1 MGSVQKNSTKSI
13 SISINLASNLKD
25 INKPP
30 LILPN
35 IKPSLNQKSL
45 HSPPKI
51 KLKQNFNKRKD
62 QKKKFIF
69 LKGQL
74 NYISPSNHDEYQIL
88 EVLKKNNH
96 EETDI
101 KNLEKCLN
109 KHFFMHNLESEAR
122 TQIIR
127 EMSLCRVKSNNIVIK
142 QGSIGNFFYIIKD
155 GELDLYID
163 SKKIKTLTKW
173 QSFGELALLY
183 GGARSGTVKTV
194 TTCLLWCIERREF
207 RKIIDHINE
216 KNFHELLSFVKGTS
230 IFANMDK
237 DLQLTLS
244 KNLIKVYYEQGDLIV
259 KEGDIANSFFMIKQG
274 EVCCMHK
281 GQFVRSLK
289 EGDYFGE
296 KSLLLERKRT
306 IDVMAKTKCL
316 CYIISIQS
324 LKSLASEK
332 YKQVLLFNFFE
343 MAINNSKYFNQLNT
357 KVFGDYFNLFCL
369 HDFSK
374 NEIVIPKGHILDSV
388 FYIIIEG
395 SLKYK
400 GKKNNEYTR
409 GQIVFEKELFE
420 YDPKKNNQN
429 KLKEDLVA
437 FPDCLIMYCQT
448 KTLIDLTGCTF
459 DKMINHSVTIESLMK
474 IPFFNHISNQK
485 LLYISNKIK
494 TKIYNPNEEIIHEGK
509 QGDNLYIIKSGKVNI
524 YKNNKYIR
532 TGNENYFFGIK
543 SLFGFSKRTASIYA
557 ADERVICY
565 ILKKE
570 DFFAVLDTE
579 HKHYL
584 LEKLYLEDDA
594 ILLKDLGYIQELG
607 TGSYGNVSLVK
618 SKTNDYLYA
627 IKCMEIKNIEKNS
640 MGENILLEKD
650 IMLKIDHPFIT
661 KLVKTLKDE
670 NHIYFLLEYNHGKS
684 LWDVIREIGLL
695 DKKQTQFYSG
705 SIMLSIDYLHSKMF
719 IHRDIKPENI
729 MVLYNGYLKL
739 IDFGTCK
746 EITDKT
752 FTIIGTPHYMAPESL
767 SNQGYSFEVDFWSVA
782 IMMYEFVC
790 GEVPFGEYAEDPV
803 DIYEAIIHDILKFP
817 SFVKDNDF
825 ISLIKRM
832 LDKSPVTRLSN
843 LGQIKNYKYFKNFSF
858 ENLINFNI
866 KPSFKPKANDNILT
880 ESVKMPY
887 LEYLK
892 LNYKSTR
899 VDSSFEDNKVINK
912 DNNNWYDEF

>member
-1 MGSVQKNSTKSI
+1 MGAVQKNNTETI
-13 SISINLASNLKD
+13 TINPSSNLKK
-25 INKPP
+25 ITKPS
-30 LILPN
+30 LILPV
-35 IKPSLNQKSL
+35 IKSSINQKEIKNL
-45 HSPPKI
+45 P
-51 KLKQNFNKRKD
+51 KLKLKLDFNKRKD
-62 QKKKFIF
+62 QKKKCIF
-69 LKGQL
+69 LKGQI
-74 NYISPSNHDEYQIL
+74 NYKSSSNSEEYQVL

-96 EETDI
+96 EEIDI
-101 KNLEKCLN
+101 KNLENCLN

-155 GELDLYID
+155 GELELYID
-163 SKKIKTLTKW
+163 NKKIKTLTKW

-183 GGARSGTVKTV
+183 GGARSGTIKTL
-194 TTCLLWCIERREF
+194 TTSLLWCIERKEF

-216 KNFHELLSFVKGTS
+216 INFQELLNFVKGTNL
-230 IFANMDK
+230 FANMDK

-259 KEGDIANSFFMIKQG
+259 KEGDIANSLFMIKKG

-289 EGDYFGE
+289 EGDFFGE

-400 GKKNNEYTR
+400 GKKNSEFTR
-409 GQIVFEKELFE
+409 GQIVFEEELFS
-420 YDPKKNNQN
+420 YDLNSNKNNKN

-437 FPDCLIMYCQT
+437 YPDCLIMYCKT
-448 KTLIDLTGCTF
+448 KTLISLTGCSF

-474 IPFFNHISNQK
+474 IPFLNHISNQK
-485 LLYISNKIK
+485 LFYLSNKIK
-494 TKIYNPNEEIIHEGK
+494 TKIFNPNEEIIREGK
-509 QGDNLYIIKSGKVNI
+509 QGDSLYIIKSGKVNI

-543 SLFGFSKRTASIYA
+543 SLFGFDKRTASIYA
-557 ADERVICY
+557 SDERVICY
-565 ILKKE
+565 VLKSN
-570 DFFAVLDTE
+570 DFFAVLDKE
-579 HKHYL
+579 HKEYL
-584 LEKLYLEDDA
+584 LEKLYLEDDE
-594 ILLKDLGYIQELG
+594 ILLEDLGFIQELG

-618 SKTNDYLYA
+618 SKTNDFLYA
-627 IKCMEIKNIEKNS
+627 IKCMKRKNIEKNS
-640 MGENILLEKD
+640 LGKNILQEKE
-650 IMLKIDHPFIT
+650 IMLKIDNPFIT

-670 NHIYFLLEYNHGKS
+670 NNIYFLLEFNHGKP
-684 LWDVIREIGLL
+684 LWNVIRDIGLL
-695 DKKQTQFYSG
+695 NKKQTQFYSG
-705 SIMLSIDYLHSKMF
+705 SIMLAIDYLHSKNF

-729 MVLYNGYLKL
+729 IVLYNGYIKL

-746 EITDKT
+746 EILNKT
-752 FTIIGTPHYMAPESL
+752 FTIIGTPHYMAPETL
-767 SNQGYSFEVDFWSVA
+767 LNQGYGFEVDFWSVA
-782 IMMYEFVC
+782 VMMYEFVC
-790 GEVPFGEYAEDPV
+790 GEVPFGEYAEDPM
-803 DIYEAIIHDILKFP
+803 DIYEAVIHDVLKFP

-825 ISLIKRM
+825 INLIKRM

-843 LGQIKNYKYFKNFSF
+843 LSQIKNYKYFKNFSF

-866 KPSFKPKANDNILT
+866 KPSFKPKVNNNILN
-880 ESVKMPY
+880 EPVKMKY
-887 LEYLK
+887 IEY
-892 LNYKSTR
+892 
-899 VDSSFEDNKVINK
+899 INK
-912 DNNNWYDEF
+912 NFRSISVGSSIDEANANNEGNNNWYDEF